1 MKIILTLVTLLYPF
15 VVFYGLAE
23 FSVRWVSFILLLLF
37 LVRLYV
43 LNKGSTSESTVNES
57 STKKILGPLANK
69 IISLAV
75 LAFLLFS
82 FVFDADIGLLFY
94 PIIINSALALI
105 FSYSLVNPPP
115 VIERFAR
122 LTQADLPPHAVLYTR
137 KVTKVWLGFF
147 IVNGLI
153 SSYTALFTSLQTW
166 TLYNGLIAYILM
178 GLLFAGEYVVRLR
191 VQKRNDN

>member
-1 MKIILTLVTLLYPF
+1 MKIILTLLTLLYPL

-23 FSVRWVSFILLLLF
+23 FSVRWVSFTLLLLF
-37 LVRLYV
+37 LLRLFV
-43 LNKGSTSESTVNES
+43 LKKNS
-57 STKKILGPLANK
+57 SSSSKLKNSQMLGPLTAK
-69 IISLAV
+69 TVSLVV

-94 PIIINSALALI
+94 PVIINSALALI

-115 VIERFAR
+115 VIERLAR

-137 KVTKVWLGFF
+137 NVTKVWLGFF
-147 IVNGLI
+147 IINGLI
-153 SSYTALFTSLQTW
+153 ASYTALFTSLKTW

-178 GLLFAGEYVVRLR
+178 GLLFSGEYVVRLR
-191 VQKRNDN
+191 VQKRNEN